1 MFASSQNDP
10 EVSFVCHGSA
20 QECPE
25 REFVF
30 ASSQNEPYVPWL
42 CDGSVQE
49 CPEEVP

>member
-1 MFASSQNDP
+1 M
-10 EVSFVCHGSA
+10 VCHVLA
-20 QECPE
+20 QECHE
-25 REFVF
+25 KEFVF